1 VINKFKQEQKEY
13 VQVNDIYFNSKR
25 FELVTLQSLAKHYDL
40 NKDFQKAFVV
50 AFLAYNKN
58 SEFMNTD
65 PIYSKVNEF
74 MMAKQSQ
81 DAKQK
86 QNMRNNEMRD
96 IIKQINKDQS
106 HLLNQFENKP
116 ISTF

>member
-1 VINKFKQEQKEY
+1 
-13 VQVNDIYFNSKR
+13 
-25 FELVTLQSLAKHYDL
+25 
-40 NKDFQKAFVV
+40 VV

-81 DAKQK
+81 DAKSK

-96 IIKQINKDQS
+96 IIKQINKD
-106 HLLNQFENKP
+106 
-116 ISTF
+116 